1 MINVLG
7 LPLEAV
13 LSLPGME
20 NMRVEELKGR
30 LPRKNDTNEDNTA
43 PRENSAR
50 GTLRIVRQKGNVLSV
65 CRFNDTILEESD
77 ETDRSVQQGTDGDA

>member
-7 LPLEAV
+7 LPLEAA
-13 LSLPGME
+13 LALPGME
-20 NMRVEELKGR
+20 GMRVEELTGR
-30 LPRKNDTNEDNTA
+30 LPRKADTNEDNTA

-65 CRFNDTILEESD
+65 CRFNDTILEETD
-77 ETDRSVQQGTDGDA
+77 ETDGSVQQGADGNS